1 VTAGPPRAIFVPS
14 NIAVVDT
21 RSRAVLARLYL
32 HLLGEYRTADTM
44 INLLT
49 LGRVSI
55 SRDGQDLTYLAAH
68 KQKIGLLAYLAVEE
82 SVSRD
87 RLLGVF
93 WPERDEE
100 RARHSRSQALYALK
114 RELGSEF
121 CNVSGDRVELVP
133 GTVTVDVKELEEAA
147 NGERWETVT
156 DLYQGPFLEGVY
168 VPEAPAFDQWLTQ
181 TRAWVDR
188 LARRGF
194 IEHIRAH
201 CGRGDEAGALALAS
215 RWAALEPFF
224 LEDEAQHALMTLL
237 AKSGDR
243 TAALGH
249 YETFRERLAQVELE
263 PLEATRE
270 LVRQIRAGETPKPVL
285 ISDAEEEDEPTTE
298 PIEPA
303 KVAPVEREEP
313 PADSDS
319 GDIETLLQQELGPG
333 FVLEEKLGESST
345 SGVYLAREPALKRNL
360 AVKVFSPALADN
372 PRARMRFER
381 EVQAVASLSHP
392 NIVALHWAGTLPNNL
407 PYFVMEYVKGRTVA
421 DKLHADEFLSVEE
434 ARRVMREVASALA
447 LAHRRGVVHR
457 DVQPSNILLDE
468 EAGRSLLA
476 DFGIARILATADTQ
490 LARFIT
496 KTGELLGDPTYASP
510 EQLQGMRVTDRCDV
524 YSLGLLAFEMLTGRG
539 PFDAESKRDIFTAHI
554 QASPRRVS
562 DFRSD
567 VDGDLVRLIGHCLAK
582 EPEHRPSAADV
593 VHRLD
598 TGRPLVPTPGPED
611 DSEKSF
617 LTKLVDRR
625 VPHVLAVLFKALQD
639 IGLPKSVSDL
649 MLVTYLTGLPT
660 VAIAAWYH
668 GEVGPQKSR
677 RIEWCLYG
685 ILAAI
690 WLVACGL
697 VLF

>member
-1 VTAGPPRAIFVPS
+1 
-14 NIAVVDT
+14 
-21 RSRAVLARLYL
+21 
-32 HLLGEYRTADTM
+32 M

-49 LGRVSI
+49 LGRVST
-55 SRDGQDLTYLAAH
+55 SRDGQDLTHLAAH

-100 RARHSRSQALYALK
+100 KARHSLSQALYALK
-114 RELGSEF
+114 KELGTEF
-121 CNVSGDRVELVP
+121 SSVAGDRVELVP
-133 GTVTVDVKELEEAA
+133 DTVAVDVKELEEAA

-156 DLYQGPFLEGVY
+156 DLYQGPFLEGVH
-168 VPEAPAFDQWLTQ
+168 VPEAPAFDQWVTQ
-181 TRAWVDR
+181 TGAWVGR

-194 IEHIRAH
+194 MECIRAH

-215 RWAALEPFF
+215 RWAALDP
-224 LEDEAQHALMTLL
+224 LEDEAQHAVMTLL

-243 TAALGH
+243 TAALTH
-249 YETFRERLAQVELE
+249 YEKFCERLARELE
-263 PLEATRE
+263 VEPLDATRE
-270 LVRQIRAGETPKPVL
+270 LVRQIRAGETPKSVL
-285 ISDAEEEDEPTTE
+285 ISDAEEEDEEAME
-298 PIEPA
+298 PVAQAAAAPA
-303 KVAPVEREEP
+303 EVVTPAVGRDVE
-313 PADSDS
+313 
-319 GDIETLLQQELGPG
+319 DIEVLLQEALGPG
-333 FVLEEKLGESST
+333 LVLEEKLGESKTAS
-345 SGVYLAREPALKRNL
+345 VYLAREPALRRNL
-360 AVKVFSPALADN
+360 AVKVFSPAFADN
-372 PRARMRFER
+372 ARARMRFER

-407 PYFVMEYVKGRTVA
+407 PFFVMEYVKGRTVA
-421 DKLHADEFLSVEE
+421 DKLHAEEFLSVEE
-434 ARRVMREVASALA
+434 TRTVMREVASALA

-490 LARFIT
+490 IPRFIT

-510 EQLQGMRVTDRCDV
+510 EQLKGMRVTDRCDI
-524 YSLGLLAFEMLTGRG
+524 YSLGLLAFEMLTGRS
-539 PFDAESKRDIFTAHI
+539 PYDAETKRDMFTAHI
-554 QASPRRVS
+554 KASPKRVS

-567 VDGDLVRLIGHCLAK
+567 VDGDLERLIRHCLAK
-582 EPEHRPSAADV
+582 EPERRPSAADV
-593 VHRLD
+593 VLRLE
-598 TGRPLVPTPGPED
+598 GGVPSPPEPD
-611 DSEKSF
+611 DDAEKSF
-617 LTKLVDRR
+617 LTKLVERR
-625 VPHVLAVLFKALQD
+625 VPHVLAVFAPAGWLIVELFKALQD
-639 IGLPKSVSDL
+639 IGLPKFVSDL
-649 MLVTYLTGLPT
+649 VLVTYLTGLPT

-690 WLVACGL
+690 WIVACGL